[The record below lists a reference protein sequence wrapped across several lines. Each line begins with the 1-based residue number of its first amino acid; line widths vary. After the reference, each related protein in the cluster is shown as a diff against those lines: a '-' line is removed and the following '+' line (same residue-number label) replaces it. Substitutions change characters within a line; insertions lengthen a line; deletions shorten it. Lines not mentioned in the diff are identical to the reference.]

1 MQVIDI
7 YPAKRQVPAHAA
19 RQTMP
24 LCGSIG
30 RFGSPARMFGRPGA
44 RYVVYQ

>member
-30 RFGSPARMFGRPGA
+30 VRIAGAGPGRPGA
-44 RYVVYQ
+44 H

>member
-1 MQVIDI
+1 MQVIDN
-7 YPAKRQVPAHAA
+7 YPVKRQVPAHAA

-24 LCGSIG
+24 LRGSIG
-30 RFGSPARMFGRPGA
+30 VRIAGADPGRLGA